1 MSYYYE
7 KKSDQQNYY
16 FANHKT
22 NPFGAVHFHSAREII
37 LVKRGKMR
45 AYINAEK
52 YAVNGGEG
60 CFADSFCTHGF
71 RDMEGDTE
79 VYVFVINSKLFEELT
94 ADMDGIPPVQFKFSD
109 FELLD
114 KILGYYENADKEGVR
129 STVFKGIAAFLL
141 SRIAD
146 ENELVYKKESTQRS
160 DICDILAYIC
170 DHFKEDISLQSLART
185 FGYSPQYFSSMFHKH
200 MNVNLTEYIN
210 IARVNYA
217 RKLLSSDKSI
227 AEIAYESGFNSLN
240 SFYRAYKKVYGTSPR
255 A

>member
-7 KKSDQQNYY
+7 KNSDVQNYY
-16 FANHKT
+16 FVNHKT

-37 LVKRGKMR
+37 LVKKGKMR

-52 YAVNGGEG
+52 YAVSGGEG
-60 CFADSFCTHGF
+60 CFADGFCTHGF
-71 RDMEGDTE
+71 RDMEGNTE
-79 VYVFVINSKLFEELT
+79 VYVFVINSALFESLT
-94 ADMDGIPPVQFKFSD
+94 AEIDGIPPAQFKFND

-114 KILGYYENADKEGVR
+114 KLLEHYENARSDSVR
-129 STVFKGIAAFLL
+129 AVLFKGMTAFLIA
-141 SRIAD
+141 RIAE
-146 ENELVYKKESTQRS
+146 ENELVSKRTRVQRN
-160 DICDILAYIC
+160 DICDILSYIC
-170 DHFKEDISLQSLART
+170 DHFREDISLQSIAGT

-217 RKLLSSDKSI
+217 RRLLKGDKSVS
-227 AEIAYESGFNSLN
+227 EIAYESGFNSLN
-240 SFYRAYKKVYGTSPR
+240 SFYRAYKKVFGVPPR